1 MSTISGVSNS
11 WYIGNTTQVSNS
23 NQQTSK
29 VRRNDYEDQDVYQ
42 SNPNLIQATQNTGFT
57 DPLSSLVSNGTIT
70 EDQETAIKDAF
81 STMRQSNIAGTY
93 GSKPTNPITSL
104 ISSGVITKD
113 QADSIKST
121 FKDAAR
127 AHHHKRPEGAHQI
140 DNQLSSLVSSGTISS
155 DQENVVKAAL
165 KAAMDKSVTSD
176 ASDFVDPLDSLV
188 TSGTITEAQKN
199 TIKNAIMPPKNDE
212 TSVSLNSGVQAQ
224 QT

>member
-11 WYIGNTTQVSNS
+11 WYIRNTTQVSSS

-42 SNPNLIQATQNTGFT
+42 SNPNLIQATQNSGFT
-57 DPLSSLVSNGTIT
+57 DPLSSLVTNGTIT

-113 QADSIKST
+113 QADSIKSA
-121 FKDAAR
+121 FKDAAK
-127 AHHHKRPEGAHQI
+127 AHHHKRSERAPQI

-155 DQENVVKAAL
+155 DQESAVKTAL
-165 KAAMDKSVTSD
+165 KTAMEKSASSD
-176 ASDFVDPLDSLV
+176 ASGFVDPLDTLV

-199 TIKNAIMPPKNDE
+199 AIKNVIMPPKNDE
-212 TSVSLNSGVQAQ
+212 TSVSLNSEVQTQEA
-224 QT
+224 